1 MLMAGEAKNCRVL
14 SQEEPRQSKLNGLG
28 YILDKERASESL
40 PWDGQSLQTQE
51 LRDSGQPAKPSL
63 GLFGDTYFSLLSF
76 WLEEYILR

>member
-1 MLMAGEAKNCRVL
+1 MAGEAKNCRVL
-14 SQEEPRQSKLNGLG
+14 SQEEPRQLKLNGLG

-51 LRDSGQPAKPSL
+51 LRDSGQPSPL
-63 GLFGDTYFSLLSF
+63 LDCLEIHILSF